1 SASMWFASLRR
12 RHRRSSTP
20 AGLPQFSRLMAVES
34 WKICLFYQDENQ
46 QHKVL
51 EGFMDRKD
59 ISFYELVK
67 LIEEVGF
74 SPAYGFLYYR
84 KKYPRGR
91 CYSDIASD
99 HEILCVQS
107 SPGS

>member
-1 SASMWFASLRR
+1 MAME
-12 RHRRSSTP
+12 
-20 AGLPQFSRLMAVES
+20 SR
-34 WKICLFYQDENQ
+34 KIWHFYQDENQ

-59 ISFYELVK
+59 ISFYELIK
-67 LIEEVGF
+67 LTKEVGS

-91 CYSDIASD
+91 GYLVRIDNDIHVSRMISE
-99 HEILCVQS
+99 HTNEKKV
-107 SPGS
+107 